1 MRRAGLLLL
10 LSLPGAA
17 MSVSAQEP
25 SVRLMTLDPGHF
37 HAALIQKEMYPG
49 VDPTVHVFAPVGPDL
64 LLHLGRVTAF
74 NARDERPTEWRLEVH
89 ASPDFTERML
99 REKPGNVVVLSG
111 RNRGKID
118 RILASVDAGLNVLA
132 DKPWLI
138 AASDFPKL
146 ERALAVAREKRL
158 VAYDVMTERSEITTI
173 LQGELARDPQVAG
186 TIGPG
191 SEAQPALEMESV
203 HHILKLVAGA
213 PNLRP
218 SWFFDTGEQGE
229 ALADVATHLV
239 DLVPWMLFPGQPID
253 YRADVRVVS
262 ARRWPTPLTQEQ
274 LRRVTGL
281 KLLGAELTGSMQDGR
296 LDYFANGEASFAVR
310 GAHARV
316 KVLWNYEA
324 PAGAGDTH
332 TGVVRGSLSRI
343 EVLQGPEQKWQPELY
358 VVPNRPADAAAI
370 RTALARRIASL
381 AQARPGLALLDEG
394 TRLRVVV
401 PDRYRVGH
409 EPHFAEV
416 TERFLGYLKDPAT
429 LPEWEAA
436 NMLAKYRVTTEAV
449 ELSRR

>member
-1 MRRAGLLLL
+1 MRRAGPV
-10 LSLPGAA
+10 LPLVLGAA
-17 MSVSAQEP
+17 MSVSGEEAL
-25 SVRLMTLDPGHF
+25 VRLITLDPGHF

-49 VDPTVHVFAPVGPDL
+49 VDPIVHVFAPVGPDL

-74 NARDERPTEWRLEVH
+74 NRRDERPTEWQLEVH

-118 RILASVDAGLNVLA
+118 RILASVEAGLNVLA

-138 AASDFPKL
+138 ASSDFPKL
-146 ERALAVAREKRL
+146 ERALGVAREKRL

-191 SEAQPALEMESV
+191 TEAQPALEMESV

-218 SWFFDTGEQGE
+218 AWFFDTEEQGE
-229 ALADVATHLV
+229 GLADVATHLV

-253 YRADVRVVS
+253 YRTELRVVS
-262 ARRWPTPLTQEQ
+262 ARRWPTPLTGDE

-281 KLLGAELTGSMQDGR
+281 ESLPAELAARMKDGR

-343 EVLQGPEQKWQPELY
+343 EVLQGSEQNWQPELY
-358 VVPNRPADAAAI
+358 VVPNRPADAATLRA
-370 RTALARRIASL
+370 ALARRIASL
-381 AQARPGLALLDEG
+381 ALGRPGLAVLDEG

-429 LPEWEAA
+429 LPAWEAA

-449 ELSRR
+449 ALSRR